1 MLGGLAELP
10 KEIIPDGL
18 TAAGGSPKLSSFS
31 RTRLA
36 GRSGLGSEQ
45 DVRRL
50 GFEGWWREYRNRV
63 QFDTATRCLRRK
75 QLLREH
81 SSSQEVGN

>member
-36 GRSGLGSEQ
+36 GRSGLGSDQ

-50 GFEGWWREYRNRV
+50 GFEGWCREHRNRV
-63 QFDTATRCLRRK
+63 QLDATVRFFRRK

-81 SSSQEVGN
+81 SSS